1 MTLPDAATVL
11 ACLRLARTDGIG
23 PVAYRRLVRTH
34 GSVHAALD
42 MLERGATRISR
53 SVGPVC
59 PRDDALR
66 EIDRL
71 QDMGAHLL
79 VHGQPGYPP
88 LLARLH
94 DAPPV
99 LSVLGDPA
107 LLANRMVGIVGGRNA
122 SSGGIRM
129 AESLAALL
137 AAHGVDTVS
146 GLARG
151 IDAAAH
157 RGAMTAGRT
166 VAAIAGGL
174 DCPYPPE
181 HDALQDQIARTGAVV
196 TEAPLGTVP
205 QARHFPRRNRLI
217 AGLGLG
223 CVVIEA
229 ALRSGS
235 LITARMALEYD
246 RTIFAVPGS
255 PLDPRCHG
263 SNDLLRQG
271 AVLTENERDILRELP
286 EFMEE
291 TTLFP
296 LQAPP
301 SVATARGPA
310 PRHESRPRAMP
321 APPPV
326 APPEGTG
333 DLHEMIEGFLS
344 FTPSPVDDLV
354 RRCQFST
361 AAVLTVL
368 SEMEIAG
375 TIEFLAGD
383 MVVRRPPP
391 A

>member
-1 MTLPDAATVL
+1 MIAPDAETLL

-23 PVAYRRLVRTH
+23 PVSYRRLIQTH
-34 GSVHAALD
+34 GSAQSALD

-53 SVGPVC
+53 SVGRPC
-59 PRDDALR
+59 PPDDAVR
-66 EIDRL
+66 EYERL
-71 QDMGAHLL
+71 QAMGAHLL
-79 VHGQPGYPP
+79 VHGHAGYPA
-88 LLARLH
+88 LLAHLH

-107 LLANRMVGIVGGRNA
+107 LLASRMVGIVGGRNA

-137 AAHGVDTVS
+137 AAQGVDTVS

-181 HDALQDQIARTGAVV
+181 HASLQDQIARTGAVV

-229 ALRSGS
+229 APRSGS

-246 RTIFAVPGS
+246 RMIFAVPGS
-255 PLDPRCHG
+255 PLDPRCRG

-271 AVLTENERDILRELP
+271 AILTENERDILRELP
-286 EFMEE
+286 ESIEE
-291 TTLFP
+291 TDLFP
-296 LQAPP
+296 FHAQPP
-301 SVATARGPA
+301 RASPA
-310 PRHESRPRAMP
+310 PHGRQAAPRPP
-321 APPPV
+321 ASPVSPP
-326 APPEGTG
+326 ATPPEGEA
-333 DLHEMIEGFLS
+333 DICKRVEGFLS

-361 AAVLTVL
+361 AAVLSVL

-375 TIEFLAGD
+375 MIEFLPGD

>member
-1 MTLPDAATVL
+1 MTAPDAATLL

-23 PVAYRRLVRTH
+23 PVSYHRLVRTH
-34 GSVHAALD
+34 GSVQAALAL
-42 MLERGATRISR
+42 LERGASPGRNMGQPGT
-53 SVGPVC
+53 
-59 PRDDALR
+59 RDDALR

-71 QDMGAHLL
+71 HAMGGQFV

-88 LLARLH
+88 LLAALH

-99 LSVLGDPA
+99 LAVLGDPA
-107 LLANRMVGIVGGRNA
+107 LLSARMVGIVGGRNA
-122 SSGGIRM
+122 SAGGIRM
-129 AESLAALL
+129 AESLSALL
-137 AAHGVDTVS
+137 AAQGVDTVS

-181 HDALQDQIARTGAVV
+181 HADLQARIAGTGAVV

-235 LITARMALEYD
+235 LITARMALDYD

-255 PLDPRCHG
+255 PLDPRSHG

-286 EFMEE
+286 ETTEE
-291 TTLFP
+291 TGLFP
-296 LQAPP
+296 GRFPP
-301 SVATARGPA
+301 VRNPAVPQRERAGTVLRAVPA
-310 PRHESRPRAMP
+310 PGPC
-321 APPPV
+321 PPV
-326 APPEGTG
+326 QGEG

-361 AAVLTVL
+361 AAVLTAL

-375 TIEFLAGD
+375 TVEFLAGD

>member
-1 MTLPDAATVL
+1 MTAPDAATLL

-23 PVAYRRLVRTH
+23 PVTYRRLLRTH
-34 GSVHAALD
+34 GSVQAALD
-42 MLERGATRISR
+42 MLERGTGSSR
-53 SVGPVC
+53 GIGHACS
-59 PRDDALR
+59 RDDALR
-66 EIDRL
+66 EIERL
-71 QDMGAHLL
+71 HAMGGQFLL
-79 VHGQPGYPP
+79 HGQPGYPP
-88 LLARLH
+88 LMAALH

-99 LSVLGDPA
+99 LAVLGDPA
-107 LLANRMVGIVGGRNA
+107 LLSARMVGIVGGRNA
-122 SSGGIRM
+122 SAGGIRM
-129 AESLAALL
+129 AESLSALL
-137 AAHGVDTVS
+137 AAAGIDTVS

-157 RGAMTAGRT
+157 LGAMTTGRT

-181 HDALQDQIARTGAVV
+181 HADLQARIARTGAVV
-196 TEAPLGTVP
+196 TEAPLGTMP

-246 RTIFAVPGS
+246 RTVFAVPGS

-286 EFMEE
+286 ETMEE
-291 TTLFP
+291 TGLF
-296 LQAPP
+296 AYN
-301 SVATARGPA
+301 
-310 PRHESRPRAMP
+310 
-321 APPPV
+321 APPPRHDTLPYRDQGQEE
-326 APPEGTG
+326 APAGLSPTPLPPVG
-333 DLHEMIEGFLS
+333 DGGDIHEMIEGFLS

-361 AAVLTVL
+361 AAVLAAL

-375 TIEFLAGD
+375 MIEFLAGD

>member
-1 MTLPDAATVL
+1 MSVPDAEMLL
-11 ACLRLARTDGIG
+11 ACLRLARTEGIG
-23 PVAYRRLVRTH
+23 PVSYRRLVRTH
-34 GSVHAALD
+34 GSVQAALG
-42 MLERGATRISR
+42 MLERGAGSGRGIGRPCS
-53 SVGPVC
+53 
-59 PRDDALR
+59 RDDALR
-66 EIDRL
+66 EIEHL
-71 QDMGAHLL
+71 HAMGGRFLA
-79 VHGQPGYPP
+79 HGQPGYPP
-88 LLARLH
+88 LLAALH

-99 LSVLGDPA
+99 LAVLGDA
-107 LLANRMVGIVGGRNA
+107 SLLSARMVGIVGGRNA
-122 SSGGIRM
+122 SAGGIRL
-129 AESLAALL
+129 AESLSALL

-181 HDALQDQIARTGAVV
+181 NADLQALIARTGAVV
-196 TEAPLGTVP
+196 TEAPLGTMP

-235 LITARMALEYD
+235 LITARMALDYD

-271 AVLTENERDILRELP
+271 AILTENERDILRELP
-286 EFMEE
+286 ETTGE
-291 TTLFP
+291 TGLFSY
-296 LQAPP
+296 QAP
-301 SVATARGPA
+301 TT
-310 PRHESRPRAMP
+310 H
-321 APPPV
+321 PPV
-326 APPEGTG
+326 ARRVETAVQRSEAVPPPPASTPMVGEA

-361 AAVLTVL
+361 AAVLAAL

-375 TIEFLAGD
+375 MIEFLAGD

>member
-1 MTLPDAATVL
+1 MTAPDAETVL

-34 GSVHAALD
+34 GSAHSALD

-59 PRDDALR
+59 PRDAALR
-66 EIDRL
+66 ETDRL
-71 QDMGAHLL
+71 QAMGAHLL

-99 LSVLGDPA
+99 LCVLGDVT

-181 HDALQDQIARTGAVV
+181 HGDLQDLIARTGAVV
-196 TEAPLGTVP
+196 TEAPPGTVP

-246 RTIFAVPGS
+246 RTVFAVPGS

-291 TTLFP
+291 STLFSQ
-296 LQAPP
+296 QAP
-301 SVATARGPA
+301 RPA
-310 PRHESRPRAMP
+310 APVRAPVPRHGSQP
-321 APPPV
+321 APPP
-326 APPEGTG
+326 APPPAGTG

>member
-1 MTLPDAATVL
+1 MTPADAETLL

-23 PVAYRRLVRTH
+23 PVSYRRLIQTH
-34 GSVHAALD
+34 GSARSALD

-53 SVGPVC
+53 NVGQPC
-59 PRDDALR
+59 PYDDALR
-66 EIDRL
+66 EYERL
-71 QDMGAHLL
+71 QAMGAHLL
-79 VHGQPGYPP
+79 VHGHAGYPP
-88 LLARLH
+88 LLAHLH

-107 LLANRMVGIVGGRNA
+107 LLASRMVGIVGGRNA
-122 SSGGIRM
+122 SSGGVRM

-137 AAHGVDTVS
+137 AAHGVGPVS
-146 GLARG
+146 GRARG

-181 HDALQDQIARTGAVV
+181 HASLQDQIAHTGAVV

-229 ALRSGS
+229 APRSGS
-235 LITARMALEYD
+235 LITARMALDYD
-246 RTIFAVPGS
+246 RTVFAVPGS
-255 PLDPRCHG
+255 PLDPRCRG

-271 AVLTENERDILRELP
+271 AVLTENERDVLRELP
-286 EFMEE
+286 ESIEE
-291 TTLFP
+291 SSLFS
-296 LQAPP
+296 LQAQP
-301 SVATARGPA
+301 
-310 PRHESRPRAMP
+310 PRARSARTGQSPVPMP
-321 APPPV
+321 APDPTPPPAA
-326 APPEGTG
+326 APDGGG
-333 DLHEMIEGFLS
+333 DIYERVEGFLS

-375 TIEFLAGD
+375 MIEFLPGD
-383 MVVRRPPP
+383 MVVRCPSPS
-391 A
+391 

>member
-1 MTLPDAATVL
+1 MTRPDAETAL

-23 PVAYRRLVRTH
+23 PVSYRKLIRTH
-34 GSVHAALD
+34 GSVEAALA
-42 MLERGATRISR
+42 MLERGATRLSR
-53 SVGPVC
+53 TIGPLC
-59 PRDDALR
+59 PRDEALR
-66 EIDRL
+66 ELERL
-71 QDMGAHLL
+71 HGLGGTLL
-79 VHGQPGYPP
+79 AHGQPGYPT
-88 LLARLH
+88 LLATLP

-99 LSVLGDPA
+99 LSVLGDVA
-107 LLANRMVGIVGGRNA
+107 LLSTRMVGIVGGRNA
-122 SSGGIRM
+122 SSGGLRM

-137 AAHGVDTVS
+137 AAHGVQTVS

-151 IDAAAH
+151 IDGAAH

-181 HDALQDQIARTGAVV
+181 HAPLQAEIARTGAVV
-196 TEAPLGTVP
+196 TEAALGTVP

-235 LITARMALEYD
+235 LITARMALDYG

-255 PLDPRCHG
+255 PLDPRCRG

-271 AVLTENERDILRELP
+271 AVVTETERDILRELP
-286 EFMEE
+286 ETIEE
-291 TTLFP
+291 NDLFSAP
-296 LQAPP
+296 IRPARHNAAPSGGQA
-301 SVATARGPA
+301 VAPQHTD
-310 PRHESRPRAMP
+310 P
-321 APPPV
+321 APPPPV
-326 APPEGTG
+326 QG
-333 DLHEMIEGFLS
+333 DLHEMVEGFLS

-383 MVVRRPPP
+383 LVVRRPPP

>member
-1 MTLPDAATVL
+1 MTPADAETVL

-23 PVAYRRLVRTH
+23 PVSYRRLIQTH
-34 GSVHAALD
+34 GSAQSALD

-53 SVGPVC
+53 TVGMPC
-59 PRDDALR
+59 PRADALH
-66 EIDRL
+66 EIERL
-71 QDMGAHLL
+71 HAMGGHLL

-88 LLARLH
+88 LLASLH

-99 LSVLGDPA
+99 LSVLGDCA
-107 LLANRMVGIVGGRNA
+107 LLASRMVAIVGGRNA
-122 SSGGIRM
+122 SSGGMRM

-137 AAHGVDTVS
+137 AAQGVDTVS

-181 HDALQDQIARTGAVV
+181 HHTLQDEIARTGAVV

-229 ALRSGS
+229 APRSGS
-235 LITARMALEYD
+235 LITARMALDYD
-246 RTIFAVPGS
+246 RIIFAVPGS
-255 PLDPRCHG
+255 PLDPRCRG

-271 AVLTENERDILRELP
+271 AILTENERDILRELP

-291 TTLFP
+291 RSLFP
-296 LQAPP
+296 LHPQPSRPPSAPP
-301 SVATARGPA
+301 ARQGAAAQAAPVPPTPA
-310 PRHESRPRAMP
+310 KGEDIHER
-321 APPPV
+321 V
-326 APPEGTG
+326 
-333 DLHEMIEGFLS
+333 EGFLS

-375 TIEFLAGD
+375 TIEFLPGD

>member
-1 MTLPDAATVL
+1 MSVPDAATLL
-11 ACLRLARTDGIG
+11 ACLRLARTEGIG
-23 PVAYRRLVRTH
+23 PVSYRRLVRTH
-34 GSVHAALD
+34 GSVQAALD
-42 MLERGATRISR
+42 MLERGAGSGRGIGRPCS
-53 SVGPVC
+53 
-59 PRDDALR
+59 RDDALR
-66 EIDRL
+66 EIERL
-71 QDMGAHLL
+71 HAMGGRFLA
-79 VHGQPGYPP
+79 HGQPGYPP
-88 LLARLH
+88 LLAALH

-99 LSVLGDPA
+99 LAVLGDA
-107 LLANRMVGIVGGRNA
+107 SLLSARMVGIVGGRNA
-122 SSGGIRM
+122 SAGGIRL
-129 AESLAALL
+129 AESLSALL

-181 HDALQDQIARTGAVV
+181 NADLQAAIARTGAVV
-196 TEAPLGTVP
+196 TEAPLGTMP

-235 LITARMALEYD
+235 LITARMALDYD

-286 EFMEE
+286 EITGE
-291 TTLFP
+291 TGLFAYQP
-296 LQAPP
+296 LTTVPP
-301 SVATARGPA
+301 AARRVETAVQGA
-310 PRHESRPRAMP
+310 EP
-321 APPPV
+321 APPPP
-326 APPEGTG
+326 ACTPMRGEG

-361 AAVLTVL
+361 AAVLAAL

-375 TIEFLAGD
+375 MIEFLAGD